1 MDIDVD
7 IKIYWHT
14 HQPWFVNIFD
24 HWQSDT
30 RQNCKFAKKKLWYTF
45 KLGFELVGIY
55 GVLFF
60 LVQDLQFALRRAGQN
75 PTDVEVALCQLLEK
89 GKIWNKKMSNLIN
102 QALNI
107 CIPGSWHDQQN
118 RRWLWCARLWRLPHS
133 GHRFWA
139 ICSILISNQMMF
151 IF

>member
-1 MDIDVD
+1 MYHKKNHKSQFIIKNHPHQLYVSQRMDIDVD

-30 RQNCKFAKKKLWYTF
+30 RQNCKFAKKIVITS

-55 GVLFF
+55 RVLFF

-75 PTDVEVALCQLLEK
+75 PTDVEVALC
-89 GKIWNKKMSNLIN
+89 
-102 QALNI
+102 
-107 CIPGSWHDQQN
+107 
-118 RRWLWCARLWRLPHS
+118 
-133 GHRFWA
+133 
-139 ICSILISNQMMF
+139 
-151 IF
+151 